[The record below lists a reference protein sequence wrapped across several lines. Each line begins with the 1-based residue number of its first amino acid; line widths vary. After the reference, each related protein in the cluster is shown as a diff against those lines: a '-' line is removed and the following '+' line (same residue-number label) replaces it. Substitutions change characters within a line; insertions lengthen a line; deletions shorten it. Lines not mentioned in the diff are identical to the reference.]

1 MSQPNSPNEKP
12 SLNEQIADIVLKVIM
27 AGGVT
32 GGGIGAFWS
41 LFRESDIPKAIT
53 SAVIGLGISY
63 AARML
68 TPIHKGNERRLEEA
82 GEAIDAGIDWV
93 TDQVI
98 AKATGFENK
107 YRLCQASA
115 CQRLRSEGVAQHERI
130 LIPLLR
136 DVYVPLTLDFS
147 AISPGFR
154 DLQEPL
160 AGYGDYESKQD
171 LDIWKILANL
181 HHNSD
186 FRQLAVLAWGGYGKT
201 TLLKHIAYRYGT
213 NNHPKTVPSLIP
225 VLLVLRDYREMI
237 SQHNPP
243 DLPELI
249 TQRHVPNLPG
259 ASDLKPPDEWAKA
272 MLTRGDAI
280 VMFDG
285 FDEVGKAQRP
295 AVARWINRQMKRY
308 GKSVF
313 ILTSR
318 PKAYKQM
325 DAAHRLE
332 FPTSLWVR
340 DFDVQQRK
348 DFVEKWYRCQERY
361 TNINPDTPDV
371 EQVATRSA
379 ADLLSQ
385 IEERQE
391 LKDLAK
397 NPLLLNMIAT
407 FHRRNPGAK
416 LPRRRVELYREIFQ
430 LQLRDRPKARTLD
443 TLLTECEA
451 QTILQRIA
459 IDMMNRRWERIQQPI
474 LLQGLKT
481 ILEELG
487 EIVEAAELLEQ
498 IEQVSELLIKQEDD
512 YEFAHL
518 SFQEYLASAYIAQNR
533 QRQEH
538 LLYKHLED
546 DWWKPTI
553 LLYVAQTNP
562 THLIQEAINR
572 GAIDLAYQCLQE
584 LPKTRQIAPE
594 LEAQITALKKTVQT
608 SRYAQLENYLRN
620 GQWKE
625 ADDETYRLMIKTVG
639 KEEGQWFEVEELL
652 NFPCEELIVIDGL
665 WVKYSN
671 GKFGFSVQK
680 DIYLGCGGIPDGKYY
695 REISERFGDRVGW
708 REEGIWN
715 IRMKYDVS
723 SPEGHLPKG
732 GVTQSLVVL
741 FSRIHTCKV

>member
-12 SLNEQIADIVLKVIM
+12 PLNEQIADIALRVIM

-41 LFRESDIPKAIT
+41 LFRESDIPKAIA
-53 SAVIGLGISY
+53 SAAIGLGISY
-63 AARML
+63 AAKML

-82 GEAIDAGIDWV
+82 GKAVDAGIDWV

-115 CQRLRSEGVAQHERI
+115 CQRLRSEGVAQYDRI

-136 DVYVPLTLDFS
+136 DVYVPLALDFNATS
-147 AISPGFR
+147 AGFR
-154 DLQEPL
+154 DFQDGHDKHEI
-160 AGYGDYESKQD
+160 KQD

-181 HHNSD
+181 DRNPS
-186 FRQLAVLAWGGYGKT
+186 FRQLAILAWGGYGKT
-201 TLLKHIAYRYGT
+201 TLLKHIAYRCGT
-213 NNHPKTVPSLIP
+213 NNHPKNVPGLTP
-225 VLLVLRDYREMI
+225 VLLVLRDYRELL

-243 DLPELI
+243 DLAELI
-249 TQRHVPNLPG
+249 TQHHVLNLPG
-259 ASDLKPPDEWAKA
+259 AADLKPPDGWAKA
-272 MLTRGDAI
+272 MLKRGDAI

-285 FDEVGKAQRP
+285 FDEIGKAQRP

-325 DAAHRLE
+325 DAADRLE
-332 FPTSLWVR
+332 FPTALWVR
-340 DFDVQQRK
+340 DFDAQQRK

-361 TNINPDTPDV
+361 TNIEPDTPDV
-371 EQVATRSA
+371 EQVAVRSA
-379 ADLLSQ
+379 ADLLGQ
-385 IEERQE
+385 IEARQE

-459 IDMMNRRWERIQQPI
+459 IGMMNKRWERIHQPI
-474 LLQGLKT
+474 LLQALQT
-481 ILEELG
+481 ILENLG
-487 EIVEAAELLEQ
+487 ETVEAAELLEQ
-498 IEQVSELLIKQEDD
+498 IEQVSELLIKQDD
-512 YEFAHL
+512 EYEFAHL
-518 SFQEYLASAYIAQNR
+518 SFQEYLASVYIAQSPQNR
-533 QRQEH
+533 EQ

-553 LLYVAQTNP
+553 LLYAAQTNP
-562 THLIQEAINR
+562 TRLIQEALKR
-572 GAIDLAYQCLQE
+572 EATDLAYQCLQE
-584 LPKTRQIAPE
+584 LPKTRRLVPE
-594 LEAQITALKKTVQT
+594 LEAQITALKQTVQT
-608 SRYAQLENYLRN
+608 SRYTQLESYLKN

-625 ADDETYRLMIKTVG
+625 ADEETYRLMITTVG
-639 KEEGQWFEVEELL
+639 KDVGQWFEEEELL
-652 NFPCEELIVIDGL
+652 NFPCEELLAIDGL

-680 DIYLGCGGIPDGKYY
+680 DIYLDGCSYFPAGKYY
-695 REISERFGDRVGW
+695 EEALERFGDRVGW
-708 REEGIWN
+708 REDEQWEFS
-715 IRMKYDVS
+715 MKYDIS
-723 SPEGHLPKG
+723 SPKGHLPFVMVVG
-732 GVTQSLVVL
+732 EFRGSLL
-741 FSRIHTCKV
+741 SHPDL